1 MLGRRFWQAGN
12 VRRALEVTR
21 EAVAAYR
28 ELPEPDRG
36 ESRPYL
42 AQALHD
48 LAIHQASAGAMDEA
62 VTAVGEAVEIRRA
75 LVTEFPG
82 EPAVA
87 DLAASLSQL
96 GQTYGELGRASEGWE
111 AVDEAL
117 ALMRRITESAPGAY
131 RPELAQTLNSVG
143 RTYARTG
150 RVADALPP
158 FHEALGIRR
167 DLVAA
172 DPRRHEPALAES
184 LHNLGT
190 AFRASG
196 LPAQAVPLFEEAATL
211 YLGQAEAGNRKALPR
226 LRETA
231 GALLHVLL
239 ETGRF
244 ADVDRWTRKYA
255 EFIR

>member
-1 MLGRRFWQAGN
+1 
-12 VRRALEVTR
+12 
-21 EAVAAYR
+21 
-28 ELPEPDRG
+28 
-36 ESRPYL
+36 
-42 AQALHD
+42 
-48 LAIHQASAGAMDEA
+48 
-62 VTAVGEAVEIRRA
+62 VE
-75 LVTEFPG
+75 
-82 EPAVA
+82 
-87 DLAASLSQL
+87 
-96 GQTYGELGRASEGWE
+96 
-111 AVDEAL
+111 EAL
-117 ALMRRITESAPGAY
+117 ALMRRITEGSPGTY